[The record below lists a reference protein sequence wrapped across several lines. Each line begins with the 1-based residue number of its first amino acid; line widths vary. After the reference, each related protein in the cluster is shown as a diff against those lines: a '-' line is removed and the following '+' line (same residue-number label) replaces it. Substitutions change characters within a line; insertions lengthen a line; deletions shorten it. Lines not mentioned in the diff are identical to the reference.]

1 MKWIWIPVI
10 AMGVIFLSAIGA
22 VVGMVV
28 GMIAVPAMIVV
39 WLNDGS
45 ILGNNNN
52 TTNNN
57 QDRI

>member
-45 ILGNNNN
+45 ILGNNN